1 MRTLLHA
8 LLVAGVFIGAD
19 VVFNNGVETAK
30 LVRKAQAVVALEAHQ
45 ARATVSRAVH
55 QAHPRLAVAKIER

>member
-1 MRTLLHA
+1 MRILFHA
-8 LLVAGVFIGAD
+8 LLVAGLFIGAD

-30 LVRKAQAVVALEAHQ
+30 LVRKAEAVASLEAHQ

-55 QAHPRLAVAKIER
+55 QAHPRLAIAKIER